1 MPSHHSKVGRFG
13 APSIGETPR
22 RCGGNAERS
31 LRFCR
36 KALTIASMPADP
48 IFGEAK
54 PTPWARL
61 TRLVL
66 RSGLRTNTRAVRRTE
81 QLDVLVPDAKAD
93 AVRAGLERW
102 LGEHGVTSAVTTEDA
117 GSGRTRI
124 RSQLNESESAQ
135 LDLADPAV
143 QAAFESLLAD
153 SI

>member
-1 MPSHHSKVGRFG
+1 
-13 APSIGETPR
+13 
-22 RCGGNAERS
+22 
-31 LRFCR
+31 
-36 KALTIASMPADP
+36 MPADP